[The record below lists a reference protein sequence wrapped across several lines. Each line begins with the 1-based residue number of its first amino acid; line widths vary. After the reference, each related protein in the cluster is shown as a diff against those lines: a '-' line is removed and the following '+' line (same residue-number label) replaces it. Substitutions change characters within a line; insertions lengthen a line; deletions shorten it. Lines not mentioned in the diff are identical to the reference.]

1 MSLKSEKA
9 WKKWTGAAA
18 QCPICGLALESGEG
32 GLTCKSGHHFDLSR
46 QGSVQLM
53 PGSSKAS
60 TYDASLFAARRRML
74 AMGLFTPALEAALP
88 LMEKAVPPGR
98 LWLDAGCGEGW
109 ATAFL
114 HERLPG
120 RLALGLDLAA
130 PGIRMA
136 AAAWGG
142 EILWAVSDLARLPL
156 QDGAAA
162 VVVNL
167 LSPAHYGEFRRVLG
181 EKGLLIKWI
190 PGSGHLEQLRQAA
203 GLPLAEESRALAFFH
218 KNCRS
223 LGLKRIVASMKVQA
237 EDLPAAVAMAPFT
250 QHRRQKALAAL
261 AGEDNLSLT
270 SDLYL
275 AWGHVKEKREGEGL
289 L

>member
-1 MSLKSEKA
+1 MSLKSEMA
-9 WKKWTGAAA
+9 WKKWSGVAA
-18 QCPICGLALESGEG
+18 QCPICGSVLLSGAG
-32 GLTCKSGHHFDLSR
+32 GLTCGQGHHFDLSR

-60 TYDASLFAARRRML
+60 PYDASLFAARRRML
-74 AMGLFTPALEAALP
+74 ALGLFTPALEAALP

-98 LWLDAGCGEGW
+98 LWVDAGCGEGW

-114 HERLPG
+114 HDRLPG
-120 RLALGLDLAA
+120 RTALGLDLAA

-136 AAAWGG
+136 AASWGG
-142 EILWAVSDLARLPL
+142 EILWTVSDLARLPL
-156 QDGAAA
+156 QDGAAQA
-162 VVVNL
+162 VVNL

-181 EKGLLIKWI
+181 EEGLLVKWI

-203 GLPLAEESRALAFFH
+203 GIPLAEESRALAFFH
-218 KNCRS
+218 KNCHS
-223 LGLKRIVASMKVQA
+223 LGLKRIVATIKVRE

-250 QHRRQKALAAL
+250 QHRRQRALEAL
-261 AGEDNLSLT
+261 AGETNLSLT

-275 AWGHVKEKREGEGL
+275 AWGHVKDKKEASEPV
-289 L
+289 